1 MMKTGNGARLAG
13 MVLAIGLAFAAQ
25 GASAQTAPPVNAH
38 QFAVDHPVPDVS
50 LRLAPTLGASVPAQ
64 VQLAAIEGTK
74 DYGYFYYEG
83 RPVIVDMATRS
94 IVRVD

>member
-1 MMKTGNGARLAG
+1 MTKTGNGARIAGLA
-13 MVLAIGLAFAAQ
+13 LAIGLAFAGAAAAQ
-25 GASAQTAPPVNAH
+25 SAPPVNVH
-38 QFAVDHPVPDVS
+38 QFAVDHPVPDVQ

>member
-1 MMKTGNGARLAG
+1 MITTRNAARLQG
-13 MVLAIGLAFAAQ
+13 MVLALGLAFAPQLAFAQ
-25 GASAQTAPPVNAH
+25 NAAPVNVH
-38 QFAVDHPVPDVS
+38 QYAVDHPVPDVT

-74 DYGYFYYEG
+74 DYGYFYYDG

-94 IVRVD
+94 VVRVD